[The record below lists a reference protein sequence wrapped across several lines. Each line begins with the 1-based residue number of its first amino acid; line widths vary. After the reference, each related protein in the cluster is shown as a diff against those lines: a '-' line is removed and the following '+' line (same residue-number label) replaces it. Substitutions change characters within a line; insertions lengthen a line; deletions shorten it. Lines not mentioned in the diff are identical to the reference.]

1 LGGRGVQ
8 VQRCTSARLTGFAGP
23 ASTRQDRDV
32 DEDGGTHRVEVALLG
47 ELQIRRDGELVEVPG
62 SRLRGL
68 LALLALNAGKPVDA
82 AGLVG
87 ALWPEVLPADPANAL
102 QSLVSRLRRAL
113 GAAEVVTQA
122 ASGYRLAVAP
132 DDIDV
137 HRFERLAAAG
147 RSRLR
152 AGEAQAARDLLA
164 VAVALCRG
172 PVAPEV
178 AAVVPSVGVRLAH
191 TRSEAAAD
199 LAEAD
204 VLLGRY
210 AEVSARL
217 PALLAEYPLDERLG
231 GLLMDALAGQG
242 READALALYER
253 IRRDL
258 AEELGIDPGAA
269 LRERHLRLL
278 READRPAAAPPRLA
292 GTDVPGNLPAPVT
305 SFVGRAGELAR
316 VDALLGAGR
325 LVTVIGPGGAGKTR
339 LALEAARGRRQRYRD
354 GTWLV
359 DLASVT
365 EPAEVTVAIV
375 SAFDLRGAA
384 MFERHA
390 TGLPDVRS
398 LLALLVERLA
408 SGEYLLLID
417 NCEHLVE
424 AVAEVATT
432 LLQRC
437 PPLRIL
443 ATSREPL
450 AVDGEALVPLAP
462 LALPPADADLAA
474 AERAPAVR
482 LFAERAAAVVPEFAL
497 DPTTVHDVVEV
508 VRRLDGLPLA
518 LELAAARLRTLPLP
532 ELATGL
538 SDRFRLLTG
547 GNRSA
552 LPRHRTLRAVIA
564 WSWDLLSPD
573 ERLLAECVSV
583 LPAGATPASAAAVC
597 AGTGV
602 DPDRVPDLLGALVDR
617 SLLRLA
623 GAGPR
628 YRMLE
633 TLREYG
639 IERLTERG
647 ALAAVRDR
655 AARHIAALVA
665 RLDRRLRTADQLPA
679 LRTLRAEYDNALAGL
694 RHLCDSGDGPAAVQ
708 LALDLSWYWQM
719 LGRHGETVFWLR
731 EVLAKPGDVDRVLL
745 DYTRAIY
752 LLNLRIIDVAAP
764 HTPTHDVRAQL
775 REVAASLNAHDDVY
789 GPAGVLAAMALMF
802 AGDVEAARARVDRA
816 AAGDDAWLAAVARL
830 FRARIAEN
838 EGDVAQVR
846 RDTEDALAGFRAVG
860 DRWGQATALPM
871 RALIRQ
877 YEGDL
882 DGALADLDSAR
893 TLSAEFGSLDAN
905 DEIFLH
911 LRRCDLYQ
919 RRGEPERVA
928 GVLADARALAQRS
941 APDIRRIVDAL
952 EAGLLIRQGDLDRAE
967 QLLRS
972 AEQELAPD
980 GGFSVMSGDHGIAIV
995 GVLKVALAVAR
1006 GELAAAAAAL
1016 AVAYPAAVATQD
1028 MPILSLVGI
1037 GAAEVA
1043 AARRDY
1049 RDSAMLLGAAAR
1061 LRGAEDPTEPRI
1073 VRLTREARTAL
1084 GDEGFGAA
1092 YAAGWSL
1099 DPQTA
1104 RDRVD
1109 PAHRPGLALTAGR
1122 TGGPEPTGTPAQPG

>member
-1 LGGRGVQ
+1 
-8 VQRCTSARLTGFAGP
+8 
-23 ASTRQDRDV
+23 V
-32 DEDGGTHRVEVALLG
+32 DEGGGTHRVDVALLG
-47 ELQIRRDGELVEVPG
+47 ELRVRRDGVPVEVPG

-68 LALLALNAGKPVDA
+68 LALLALNAGRPVDQ

-113 GAAEVVTQA
+113 GVAEVVTQT

-132 DDIDV
+132 SDIDV
-137 HRFERLAAAG
+137 HRFERLAADG
-147 RSRLR
+147 RGRLR
-152 AGEAQAARDLLA
+152 AGEAEAARELLCQ
-164 VAVALCRG
+164 AVALAKD

-178 AAVVPSVGVRLAH
+178 AAVAPAVGVRLAH
-191 TRSEAAAD
+191 ARTEASAD

-204 VLLGRY
+204 LRLGRY
-210 AEVSARL
+210 AEVSAAL

-242 READALALYER
+242 RQADALALYER

-278 READRPAAAPPRLA
+278 QDADRPAPPRPA
-292 GTDVPGNLPAPVT
+292 TTDAPGNLPAPVT
-305 SFVGRAGELAR
+305 SFVGRGDELAR
-316 VDALLGAGR
+316 LDALLDSGR
-325 LVTVIGPGGAGKTR
+325 LVTVIGAGGAGKTR
-339 LALEAARGRRQRYRD
+339 LALETARRRRQRYRD

-359 DLASVT
+359 DLAPVT
-365 EPAEVTVAIV
+365 EPSEVTVAIV
-375 SAFDLRGAA
+375 SAFDLRGGA
-384 MFERHA
+384 MFERHG
-390 TGLPDVRS
+390 TGRPDVRS

-408 SGEYLLLID
+408 SGEYLLVID

-424 AVAEVATT
+424 SVAEVVAT

-437 PPLRIL
+437 PPLRII

-462 LALPPADADLAA
+462 LALPSADADLEAA
-474 AERAPAVR
+474 GRAPAVR
-482 LFAERAAAVVPEFAL
+482 LFAERAAAVAPDFAL
-497 DPTTVHDVVEV
+497 AGTTLHDVVEV

-532 ELATGL
+532 ELAAGL

-547 GNRSA
+547 GNRTA

-564 WSWDLLSPD
+564 WSWDLLSPQ
-573 ERLLAECVSV
+573 EQTVAECVSV

-602 DPDRVPDLLGALVDR
+602 DPDRVPDLLAALVDR

-623 GAGPR
+623 GTGPR

-639 IERLTERG
+639 IERLAEQGTLTE
-647 ALAAVRDR
+647 VRDR
-655 AARHIAALVA
+655 AARHVAALIA
-665 RLDRRLRTADQLPA
+665 QLDPRLRTADQLPA

-694 RHLCDSGDGPAAVQ
+694 RHLCDAGDGPAAVA
-708 LALDLSWYWQM
+708 LALDLCWYWQM
-719 LGRHGETVFWLR
+719 LGRHAETTFWLQ
-731 EVLAKPGDVDRVLL
+731 EVLAEPGDVDPARLAYVRV
-745 DYTRAIY
+745 IH
-752 LLNLRIIDVAAP
+752 LLNLRIIDPAAP
-764 HTPTHDVRAQL
+764 PERDGDRREQL
-775 REVAASLNAHDDVY
+775 REATAKLAEHGDLG
-789 GPAGVLAAMALMF
+789 GPMGVLAGVALMF
-802 AGDVEAARARVDRA
+802 TGELEAARARVDRA
-816 AAGDDAWLAAVARL
+816 AAADDAWLAALARL

-846 RDTEDALAGFRAVG
+846 RDTEEALAGFRAVG
-860 DRWGQATALPM
+860 DRWGQAAVLPM
-871 RALIRQ
+871 RGLIRQ

-882 DGALADLDSAR
+882 EGALADLDAAR
-893 TLSAEFGSLDAN
+893 ALSAQFGSLDLN
-905 DEIFLH
+905 DEVFLH
-911 LRRCDLYQ
+911 LRRCDLYG
-919 RRGEPERVA
+919 RRGESELA
-928 GVLADARALAQRS
+928 AAALADARALAQRS
-941 APDIRRIVDAL
+941 GPEIGLLVDAL
-952 EAGLLIRQGDLDRAE
+952 EAGLLTRQGDLDRAE

-972 AEQELAPD
+972 AEARLMPD
-980 GGFSVMSGDHGIAIV
+980 GGVLALTGDHGIAIV
-995 GVLKVALAVAR
+995 GALKAALAIAK
-1006 GELAAAAAAL
+1006 GEPDAAAAAL
-1016 AVAYPAAVATQD
+1016 AAAYPAALATQD
-1028 MPILSLVGI
+1028 MPILSMVGV

-1043 AARRDY
+1043 AARGEH
-1049 RDSAMLLGAAAR
+1049 RDSATLLGTAAR
-1061 LRGAEDPTEPRI
+1061 LRGAEDPTDPRI
-1073 VRLTREARTAL
+1073 AQLISDARAAL
-1084 GDEGFGAA
+1084 GGGAFDEA

-1104 RDRVD
+1104 RARLD
-1109 PAHRPGLALTAGR
+1109 PANQSGLA
-1122 TGGPEPTGTPAQPG
+1122 PEMGQVRRA

>member
-1 LGGRGVQ
+1 
-8 VQRCTSARLTGFAGP
+8 
-23 ASTRQDRDV
+23 V
-32 DEDGGTHRVEVALLG
+32 DEDGGSHRVEVALLG
-47 ELQIRRDGELVEVPG
+47 ELRVQRDGIPVEVPG

-68 LALLALNAGKPVDA
+68 LTLLALNAGRPVDA

-113 GAAEVVTQA
+113 GVAEVVTQT

-132 DDIDV
+132 DDVDV
-137 HRFERLAAAG
+137 HRFERFAAAG
-147 RSRLR
+147 RSQLR
-152 AGEAQAARDLLA
+152 AGEAEAARDLLA
-164 VAVALCRG
+164 QAVALCPG
-172 PVAPEV
+172 PVVPEV
-178 AAVVPSVGVRLAH
+178 AAVAPAVGVRLAH
-191 TRSEAAAD
+191 ARIGAAAD

-204 VLLGRY
+204 LLLGRY

-258 AEELGIDPGAA
+258 AEELGIDPGGA

-278 READRPAAAPPRLA
+278 HEADRPAVASPRPA
-292 GTDVPGNLPAPVT
+292 STDPPGNLPAPVT
-305 SFVGRAGELAR
+305 SFVGRADELAR

-339 LALEAARGRRQRYRD
+339 LALEAARRRHHRYRD

-365 EPAEVTVAIV
+365 EPVEVTVAIV

-384 MFERHA
+384 MFERHG
-390 TGLPDVRS
+390 TDRPDVRS

-408 SGEYLLLID
+408 AGEYLLVID

-424 AVAEVATT
+424 AVAEVTT
-432 LLQRC
+432 ILLQRC

-450 AVDGEALVPLAP
+450 VVDGEALVPLAP
-462 LALPPADADLAA
+462 LAVPPADADLAVA
-474 AERAPAVR
+474 ARAPAVR
-482 LFAERAAAVVPEFAL
+482 LFAERAAAVAPEFAL
-497 DPTTVHDVVEV
+497 DPTSVHDVVEV

-518 LELAAARLRTLPLP
+518 LELGAARLRTLPLP
-532 ELATGL
+532 ELAAGL

-547 GNRSA
+547 GIRTA

-564 WSWDLLSPD
+564 WSWDLLSPE
-573 ERLLAECVSV
+573 ERTVAACVSV
-583 LPAGATPASAAAVC
+583 LPAGATPASAAAIC

-602 DPDRVPDLLGALVDR
+602 DPDRVADLLGALVDR

-639 IERLTERG
+639 IERLAEQG
-647 ALAAVRDR
+647 ALTSVRDR
-655 AARHIAALVA
+655 AARYIAGLVA
-665 RLDRRLRTADQLPA
+665 RLDPRLRTADQLLA

-694 RHLCDSGDGPAAVQ
+694 RHLCDSGDGPAAVA
-708 LALDLSWYWQM
+708 LALDLCWYWQM

-731 EVLAKPGDVDRVLL
+731 EVLAAPGDVDPVLL
-745 DYTRAIY
+745 DHTRAIY
-752 LLNLRIIDVAAP
+752 LLNLRIIDPVAP
-764 HTPTHDVRAQL
+764 PERDGGTQERL
-775 REVAASLNAHDDVY
+775 REVAASLTAHGDLD
-789 GPAGVLAAMALMF
+789 GPVGVLAAMALMF
-802 AGDVEAARARVDRA
+802 AGDIEAARARADRA
-816 AAGDDAWLAAVARL
+816 AAGDDVWLAALARL

-838 EGDVAQVR
+838 DGDVAQVQ
-846 RDTEDALAGFRAVG
+846 RDTEEALAGFRAVG
-860 DRWGQATALPM
+860 DRWGQAAALPM

-877 YEGDL
+877 YGGDL
-882 DGALADLDSAR
+882 DGGLADLDTAR
-893 TLSAEFGSLDAN
+893 ALSAEFGSLDVN
-905 DEIFLH
+905 DEIFLN

-919 RRGEPERVA
+919 RRGEPELA
-928 GVLADARALAQRS
+928 ATALADARALTRRS
-941 APDIRRIVDAL
+941 PPEIGLLVDAF
-952 EAGLLIRQGDLDRAE
+952 EAGLLIRQGELDRAE

-972 AEQELAPD
+972 AEARLVPH
-980 GGFSVMSGDHGIAIV
+980 GGSSALTGDHGFAIV
-995 GVLKVALAVAR
+995 GALKAVLAIAR
-1006 GELAAAAAAL
+1006 GEPAAAAAAL
-1016 AVAYPAAVATQD
+1016 AVAYPAALASQD
-1028 MPILSLVGI
+1028 MPILSIVGV

-1043 AARRDY
+1043 AARGDY

-1073 VRLTREARTAL
+1073 AQLTRDGRAAL
-1084 GDEGFGAA
+1084 GDEAFGAA

-1099 DPQTA
+1099 DRQTA
-1104 RDRVD
+1104 RARVD
-1109 PAHRPGLALTAGR
+1109 PGHRPGLALPVGP
-1122 TGGPEPTGTPAQPG
+1122 TGGPESIGGPTEPG